1 MTTAPPESRSLDWIT
16 RLISLDTTSRNSNLE
31 LIDLVAEEMRRHGL
45 APTILPNEDG
55 TKANL
60 LATIAAQGGSTDGG
74 VVLSGHTDVVPVDGQ
89 DWQTEPF
96 EPQVRDGR
104 LYGRG
109 AADMKSFI
117 GVIVAGLPSLVAAQL
132 TEPVHIALSYDE
144 EVGGGGGAQLVQDLV
159 ASGLRPSTCIVGE
172 PTSMRVIAAHK
183 SINLVEITFC
193 KAAHSSLTPQGVN
206 AIEYASRAVV
216 FIRQLADEFKQSGPY
231 DDAYVVPFTTASVN
245 IVNGGIAANIVPDRC
260 TVQLEFRSIS
270 GVDAHEVL
278 GRISAHCDELQEQM
292 RQEHPEAGVEVR
304 TLAMVPGLDTGR
316 SSPALALGAL
326 LGGTP
331 STDKVTYGTEAG
343 LFQAAGIETV
353 VCGPGDIQQAHS
365 PNEFIELSQ
374 IRACEDL
381 LDRLIQHLDAVT
393 TDGAPA

>member
-1 MTTAPPESRSLDWIT
+1 MARSSSRTSSPAGCAPPPASSANPPACGSSR
-16 RLISLDTTSRNSNLE
+16 
-31 LIDLVAEEMRRHGL
+31 
-45 APTILPNEDG
+45 
-55 TKANL
+55 
-60 LATIAAQGGSTDGG
+60 
-74 VVLSGHTDVVPVDGQ
+74 
-89 DWQTEPF
+89 
-96 EPQVRDGR
+96 
-104 LYGRG
+104 
-109 AADMKSFI
+109 
-117 GVIVAGLPSLVAAQL
+117 
-132 TEPVHIALSYDE
+132 
-144 EVGGGGGAQLVQDLV
+144 
-159 ASGLRPSTCIVGE
+159 
-172 PTSMRVIAAHK
+172 AHK
-183 SINLVEITFC
+183 SINLVEITFYG

-216 FIRQLADEFKQSGPY
+216 FIRQLADEFKESGPY

-353 VCGPGDIQQAHS
+353 VCGPGDIAAGALAQRVH
-365 PNEFIELSQ
+365 
-374 IRACEDL
+374 RAEPDPAPA
-381 LDRLIQHLDAVT
+381 RTSSTAWSNT
-393 TDGAPA
+393 STPAPTDGAPA